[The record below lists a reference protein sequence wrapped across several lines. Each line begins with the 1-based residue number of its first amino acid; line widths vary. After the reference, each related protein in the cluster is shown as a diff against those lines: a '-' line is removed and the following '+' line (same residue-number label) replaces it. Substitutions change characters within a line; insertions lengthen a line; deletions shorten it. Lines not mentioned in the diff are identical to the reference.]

1 MNSVSR
7 SLGAC
12 ARPACRHQTPDR
24 KHLSRAYISP
34 RMLGAT
40 RQLPAVRHALQAFT
54 FQAPGRC
61 LDHSADMLRGVVE
74 GLTCDGVIQTSAP
87 SLGQR
92 VVRALIAPSSQGLT
106 SLAVSADSQAVH
118 EISAR
123 RGPLQLVTRAR
134 LAPDQGGD
142 VYLRFH
148 ATVLLASVAHRGR
161 HVGLLLDGNDLQS
174 NPVMQALR
182 AWQARSKDTRALHE
196 LTCADFQAFNQAHPE
211 LDLYQ
216 TAFRIVDLG
225 DMLAAS
231 QARAVAAQRYAWD
244 EPNPFV
250 PVTHDDT
257 TTLNAVPDAYAIS
270 PLVSP
275 EATRALEAVLEA
287 EPQQIERI
295 PVK

>member
-1 MNSVSR
+1 MNNVSR
-7 SLGAC
+7 PLGAS
-12 ARPACRHQTPDR
+12 ARPTCSHQTSDR
-24 KHLSRAYISP
+24 KHLARTYISP

-54 FQAPGRC
+54 FQARGRC
-61 LDHSADMLRGVVE
+61 LDHSAGMLRRVVE
-74 GLTCDGVIQTSAP
+74 GLSADGVIQRRTP

-118 EISAR
+118 DISAC
-123 RGPLQLVTRAR
+123 RGPLQLVTQAR

-196 LTCADFQAFNQAHPE
+196 LTCADFQAFNQAHPG

-216 TAFRIVDLG
+216 TAFRIIDLG

-231 QARAVAAQRYAWD
+231 QARSVAALRYAWD

-250 PVTHDDT
+250 PVSHDNT
-257 TTLNAVPDAYAIS
+257 TTLHAVPDAHASS

-275 EATRALEAVLEA
+275 DATRVLEAVLEA

-295 PVK
+295 PAK

>member
-1 MNSVSR
+1 MNRVSR
-7 SLGAC
+7 PFGVS
-12 ARPACRHQTPDR
+12 ARPACSPQKPDR
-24 KHLSRAYISP
+24 KHPARAYISP

-40 RQLPAVRHALQAFT
+40 RQLPAVRHALQAFS

-61 LDHSADMLRGVVE
+61 LDHSAGMLRRVVE
-74 GLTCDGVIQTSAP
+74 GLSADGAIQRRMP
-87 SLGQR
+87 PLGQR
-92 VVRALIAPSSQGLT
+92 VVRALIEPGSHGLT
-106 SLAVSADSQAVH
+106 TLAIAADSQAVH
-118 EISAR
+118 DLSTR
-123 RGPLQLVTRAR
+123 RGPLQLVTQAR

-196 LTCADFQAFNQAHPE
+196 LTCADFQAFNQAHPG

-231 QARAVAAQRYAWD
+231 QARALAAQRYAWD

-250 PVTHDDT
+250 PVSHDDT
-257 TTLNAVPDAYAIS
+257 TTLHAVPDAHASS

-275 EATRALEAVLEA
+275 DATRALKAVLEA

-295 PVK
+295 PAK